1 MIWSTQR
8 PVETQLANSLAS
20 ELHLHNHTPLSK
32 TRRTY
37 LSLSH
42 AVNIK
47 RRFGGGSALHEAE
60 PGDFTVAGSSREAS
74 HWSEWENRA
83 RSHSLAVLSCSCFLQ
98 LSTLTMM
105 PFIFLQF
112 LLLLLTDVFFFFF
125 GFHLSKQH
133 SKRWPLKHYPPC
145 SVPSAPRCQWQAQL
159 YNCKHP
165 AVLIHRAYN
174 LHGVGSS
181 TQDRLKINSDF
192 KLSVVSQVVT
202 ILAFTLACVH
212 ETYKILTRLPIPCEL
227 VGVGAHPLISYKYGG
242 LVHSSTKGSASH
254 ATPYT
259 LSQFLTTVSF
269 PKNIELHFHP

>member
-112 LLLLLTDVFFFFF
+112 LLLLLTDVFFFFL
-125 GFHLSKQH
+125 GFISVSSTAKGGRWNIILPVLFPLLHVVSD
-133 SKRWPLKHYPPC
+133 KRNSTIASIRQYLFTALTTCMELGVPLKIALKLTVT
-145 SVPSAPRCQWQAQL
+145 SSSA
-159 YNCKHP
+159 
-165 AVLIHRAYN
+165 
-174 LHGVGSS
+174 
-181 TQDRLKINSDF
+181 
-192 KLSVVSQVVT
+192 
-202 ILAFTLACVH
+202 
-212 ETYKILTRLPIPCEL
+212 
-227 VGVGAHPLISYKYGG
+227 
-242 LVHSSTKGSASH
+242 
-254 ATPYT
+254 
-259 LSQFLTTVSF
+259 
-269 PKNIELHFHP
+269 